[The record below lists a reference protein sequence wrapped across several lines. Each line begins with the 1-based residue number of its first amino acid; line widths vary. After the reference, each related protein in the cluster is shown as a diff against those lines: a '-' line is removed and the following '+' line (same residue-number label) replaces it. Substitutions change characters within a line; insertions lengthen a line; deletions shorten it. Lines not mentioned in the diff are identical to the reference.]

1 MQFLIKI
8 KNKYL
13 MHLIVFEPVTSREE
27 VLVKER
33 PATCGY
39 GPGRMEK
46 ERSGTVAS
54 DVAI

>member
-27 VLVKER
+27 FLVKELPVTR
-33 PATCGY
+33 SY
-39 GPGRMEK
+39 SPGWTGK
-46 ERSGTVAS
+46 ERSGTIAS